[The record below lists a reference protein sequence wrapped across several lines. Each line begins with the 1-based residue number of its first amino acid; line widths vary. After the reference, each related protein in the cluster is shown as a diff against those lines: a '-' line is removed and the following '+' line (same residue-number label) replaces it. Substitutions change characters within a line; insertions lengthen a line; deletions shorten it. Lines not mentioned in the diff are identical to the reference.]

1 MERHPKAKKW
11 EDLTDKER
19 HERRKEMRKE
29 AGGRWRSKSGKD
41 RWSKVN
47 KWKQSHKPNFK
58 MLFTGRELLLSSI
71 KEKCVHRGV
80 TKALEDQDRVYSKF
94 LEAQKVEQG
103 FVKATID
110 RIKNCNKILK
120 LTS

>member
-1 MERHPKAKKW
+1 
-11 EDLTDKER
+11 
-19 HERRKEMRKE
+19 
-29 AGGRWRSKSGKD
+29 
-41 RWSKVN
+41 
-47 KWKQSHKPNFK
+47 
-58 MLFTGRELLLSSI
+58 
-71 KEKCVHRGV
+71 V